1 MMSVS
6 EQVRSLRIAIVDDEP
21 AVRVGLRRLCC
32 ALGVEATAYESGHL
46 FLAAL
51 HGGTTPDCVLLDM
64 HMPEMSGLEV
74 QRRMAELTDRVA
86 VLAITADDSPET
98 SVRWLAR
105 GALACLRKP
114 IGVDELIAL
123 FTSVIEWQ
131 TRSRVA

>member
-1 MMSVS
+1 VSVS
-6 EQVRSLRIAIVDDEP
+6 EQARTLRVAIVDDEP
-21 AVRVGLRRLCC
+21 AVRVGLRRLCG
-32 ALGVEATAYESGHL
+32 ALGVEATAYESGPL

-51 HGGTTPDCVLLDM
+51 HGGVPHDCVLLDM

-98 SVRWLAR
+98 SIRWLAR

-114 IGVDELIAL
+114 IGVDELMTL
-123 FTSVIEWQ
+123 FASVIEWQ